1 MPIVNFMLYNS
12 LTVSYNSLAVSE
24 LSIARGDKEVNR
36 IKELREAQG
45 MMQKELA
52 EKANVSRP
60 YLHDLENNRRG
71 AKPETLQRIADALG
85 VSAHDLIAKAG

>member
-1 MPIVNFMLYNS
+1 M
-12 LTVSYNSLAVSE
+12 
-24 LSIARGDKEVNR
+24 NR
-36 IKELREAQG
+36 IKELREARH

-52 EKANVSRP
+52 ESAMISRP

-85 VSAHDLIAKAG
+85 VTVHDLIEKAG